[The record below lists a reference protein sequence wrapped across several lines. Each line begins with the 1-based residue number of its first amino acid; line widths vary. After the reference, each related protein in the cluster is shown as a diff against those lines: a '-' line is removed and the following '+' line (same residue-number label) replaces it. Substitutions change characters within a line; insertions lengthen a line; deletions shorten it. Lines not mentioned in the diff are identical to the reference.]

1 MSIVKIAVQG
11 DPGSYSFEAMHKT
24 FGVNIPYENK
34 EFFSDVFEAV
44 SKGSVTYGIIPFENS
59 TTGGVYEVFDLLN
72 IYENCYIIG
81 ETFVEV
87 NHNLMGIKGA
97 KISDIKTVYSHPQA
111 LDQCKQYIRKMN
123 FKEYPYTNTAT
134 SAKLVG
140 EMNDKTCAAIAN
152 NIAAQFYHL
161 EILDSTI
168 NNYTNNITKFII
180 IKNTPTYDKK
190 SNKISLIMITSHCP
204 GSLYNALGC
213 FAKNNINIIKLESR
227 PVKNIPWQYS
237 FYVDIE
243 GNLEDQNIIQ
253 AFEQLKVNCPKLKI
267 LGNYVASI

>member
-1 MSIVKIAVQG
+1 MSIVNIAYQG
-11 DPGSYSFEAMHKT
+11 DPGSYSYEAMHKT
-24 FGVNIPYENK
+24 FGDDITYEK
-34 EFFSDVFEAV
+34 KDFFSDVFEAV
-44 SKGSVTYGIIPFENS
+44 SKGSFTYGIIPFENS

-72 IYENCYIIG
+72 IYENCYIVG

-87 NHNLMGIKGA
+87 NHNLMAIKGA
-97 KISDIKTVYSHPQA
+97 KISDIKKVYSHPQA

-123 FKEYPYTNTAT
+123 FEECPYRNTAT

-152 NIAAQFYHL
+152 HMAAQIYNL
-161 EILDSTI
+161 EILDATI
-168 NNYTNNITKFII
+168 NNYSNNITKFII
-180 IKNTPTYDKK
+180 IKNTPTYDEN
-190 SNKISLIMITSHCP
+190 SNKISLIMITSHSP
-204 GSLYNALGC
+204 GSLYDALGC

-243 GNLEDQNIIQ
+243 GNLKDQNILQ
-253 AFEQLKVNCPKLKI
+253 SLKELKTTCPKIRI